1 MPAKEKG
8 FYVGISNPIDVRRN
22 LLETSKDIIQI
33 LKRYESLHRIK
44 EEKRAEM
51 NKFRSTVSEITQLML
66 RLKTSLPPVR
76 IEDLPRREVT
86 ETTTRKPIAPMAVKR
101 AKVSQESAAPGSEL
115 DRLEQELGKIEDK
128 LKSL

>member
-86 ETTTRKPIAPMAVKR
+86 ETTRKPVAPVSVKR

>member
-1 MPAKEKG
+1 MPTKEKG

-22 LLETSKDIIQI
+22 ILETSKEIIQV
-33 LKRYESLHRIK
+33 LKRYESFHHIK

-51 NKFRSTVSEITQLML
+51 NKFRSMVNEITQLML

-76 IEDLPRREVT
+76 IEDLPRREAAETARKSMAPVT
-86 ETTTRKPIAPMAVKR
+86 EKRVK
-101 AKVSQESAAPGSEL
+101 AAQESASPSSEL

-128 LKSL
+128 LKVL